1 MTNIE
6 KVEKLREKANVNYAD
21 AKDALERSDWD
32 VLDAMILLE
41 RDGKIPTEKNIV
53 EVAYTTKDEE
63 PETEQGTA
71 SAGSTPGLGDL
82 LAKFFRFIGKLI
94 RKGNANTLIVERG
107 TEKIV
112 GIPVT
117 VVVLLAILG
126 FWAIIPLLIV
136 GLFFGF
142 KYSFSGPDLGKDNI
156 NSAMHKATDVADG
169 IKKEFQD
176 KKDEQ

>member
-41 RDGKIPTEKNIV
+41 KNGKIPTEQNIV
-53 EVAYTTKDEE
+53 EVAYTTKDDE
-63 PETEQGTA
+63 PNTEQGTA
-71 SAGSTPGLGDL
+71 SAGSTPGFGDL
-82 LAKFFRFIGKLI
+82 LARFFRFIGKLI
-94 RKGNANTLIVERG
+94 KKGNANTLIVEKDSE
-107 TEKIV
+107 TIV
-112 GIPVT
+112 GVPVT
-117 VVVLLAILG
+117 IFVLLGLFA

-142 KYSFSGPDLGKDNI
+142 KYSFSGPDLGKENI

-169 IKKEFQD
+169 IKKEFND
-176 KKDEQ
+176 KKAE

>member
-41 RDGKIPTEKNIV
+41 KDGKIPTEQNIV
-53 EVAYTTKDEE
+53 EVAYTTKDDE
-63 PETEQGTA
+63 PNAEQSTA

-82 LAKFFRFIGKLI
+82 LRQFVRFAGRLI
-94 RKGNANTLIVERG
+94 KKGNANTLIVERG
-107 TEKIV
+107 SETIV
-112 GIPVT
+112 GVPVT
-117 VVVLLAILG
+117 IFVLLAALA
-126 FWAIIPLLIV
+126 FWAIIPLLII

-142 KYSFSGPDLGKDNI
+142 KYSFSGPDLGKDHI
-156 NSAMHKATDVADG
+156 NSAIHKANDVADG

-176 KKDEQ
+176 KKAE